1 MKVSELEIKENTNG
15 ELYFTIPDDILNR
28 LGWEEG
34 DEIKFTEKDGGF
46 VLTKVKYE
54 TIELDFN
61 DEELLKYM
69 MCAHEEGVSFND
81 WIQNVLEE
89 YIKLEDEKKLDKL
102 NQDL

>member
-1 MKVSELEIKENTNG
+1 MKVSELEVKESVDG
-15 ELYFTIPDDILNR
+15 ELYFRLPDDVLNR
-28 LGWEEG
+28 LGWKEG

-69 MCAHEEGVSFND
+69 MCAHKEGVSFND
-81 WIQNVLEE
+81 WIENVLEE
-89 YIKLEDEKKLDKL
+89 FIKLEDEKMLDKL
-102 NQDL
+102 NQNL